1 MKKDPRH
8 SADLY
13 FFDAL
18 VSAGSLS
25 AVALR
30 LGVTPSAASKRLIQ
44 LEKRLGMTL
53 VNRSTRRMSPTAE
66 GLVYLEHARSILA
79 QIESLDREM
88 FRFKSEPEGLIRL
101 NATLGFG
108 RSYIQPLVSRFI
120 KKYPSITI
128 QLFLTPFAPAVS
140 DDAFDLSIQFGK
152 PPHQKLKTRL
162 LAQNRRLLVASAA
175 YLARAGKPALPHDL
189 LKHNCIVIKQDELPY
204 SEWIL
209 SNGQSTEKVPV
220 IGNLITNDGYVG
232 VQWALDG
239 HGIVMR
245 AEWDVARYMRSGR
258 LVQVLDDY
266 TTPNADIYAVYRE
279 EPHTTARMNLLLDY
293 LSRSFDNLNPGSNIT
308 VSAGW

>member
-1 MKKDPRH
+1 MTKDPRH

-18 VSAGSLS
+18 MSAGSLS

-30 LGVTPSAASKRLIQ
+30 LGVTPSAASKRLIL

-66 GLVYLEHARSILA
+66 GLVYLDHARSILA
-79 QIESLDREM
+79 QIEALDRQM
-88 FRFKSEPEGLIRL
+88 FTLKSQPEGLIRV

-108 RSYIQPLVSRFI
+108 RSYIQPLLSRFI
-120 KKYPSITI
+120 KKYPAITI
-128 QLFLTPFAPAVS
+128 QLFLTPFPPPVS
-140 DDAFDLSIQFGK
+140 DNAFDLSIQFGK
-152 PPHQKLKTRL
+152 PPQRNVRTRL

-175 YLARAGKPALPHDL
+175 YLARAGRPLVPQDL

-209 SNGQSTEKVPV
+209 SNGKSTDKVP
-220 IGNLITNDGYVG
+220 ISGNLITNDGYVG

-239 HGIVMR
+239 HGVVMR
-245 AEWDVARYMRSGR
+245 AQWDVARYMRSGR
-258 LVQVLDDY
+258 LVQVLPNY
-266 TTPNADIYAVYRE
+266 STPNADIYAVYRE
-279 EPHTTARMNLLLDY
+279 QPHTTARMTLLLDF
-293 LSRSFDNLNPGSNIT
+293 LSRSFGTLNPGSNVT
-308 VSAGW
+308 ASTGW

>member
-18 VSAGSLS
+18 ISAGSLS

-66 GLVYLEHARSILA
+66 GLVYLDHARSILA
-79 QIESLDREM
+79 QIEALDRQM
-88 FRFKSEPEGLIRL
+88 FTLKSEPEGLIRV

-108 RSYIQPLVSRFI
+108 RSYIQPLISRFI
-120 KKYPSITI
+120 RKYPAITI
-128 QLFLTPFAPAVS
+128 QLFLTPFPPPVS
-140 DDAFDLSIQFGK
+140 DNAFDLSIQFGK
-152 PPHQKLKTRL
+152 PPLRNVKARL
-162 LAQNRRLLVASAA
+162 LAQNRRLLVASGA
-175 YLARAGKPALPHDL
+175 YLARAGRPLAPQDL

-209 SNGQSTEKVPV
+209 SNGKSTEKVP
-220 IGNLITNDGYVG
+220 ISGNLVTNDGYVG

-239 HGIVMR
+239 HGVVMR

-258 LVQVLDDY
+258 LVQVLANY
-266 TTPNADIYAVYRE
+266 STPNADIYAVYRE
-279 EPHTTARMNLLLDY
+279 QPHATARMTLLLDF
-293 LSRSFDNLNPGSNIT
+293 LSRSFGTLNPGSTVT
-308 VSAGW
+308 VSTGW

>member
-18 VSAGSLS
+18 MTAGSLS

-44 LEKRLGMTL
+44 LEKRLGITL

-66 GLVYLEHARSILA
+66 GLVYLDHARNILA
-79 QIESLDREM
+79 QIESLDRDM
-88 FRFKSEPEGLIRL
+88 FRLKSEPEGLIRL

-120 KKYPSITI
+120 KKYPAITI
-128 QLFLTPFAPAVS
+128 QLFLTPFPPALS
-140 DDAFDLSIQFGK
+140 DDAFDVSIQFGK
-152 PPHQKLKTRL
+152 PLHQMLKTRL

-175 YLARAGKPALPHDL
+175 YLARAGTPAMPQDL
-189 LKHNCIVIKQDELPY
+189 LKHNCIVIKQDEQPY

-209 SNGQSTEKVPV
+209 SSGKSTEKFQCPV
-220 IGNLITNDGYVG
+220 I
-232 VQWALDG
+232 
-239 HGIVMR
+239 
-245 AEWDVARYMRSGR
+245 
-258 LVQVLDDY
+258 
-266 TTPNADIYAVYRE
+266 
-279 EPHTTARMNLLLDY
+279 
-293 LSRSFDNLNPGSNIT
+293 
-308 VSAGW
+308 

>member
-1 MKKDPRH
+1 MTKDPRH

-18 VSAGSLS
+18 MSAGSLS

-66 GLVYLEHARSILA
+66 GLVYLDHARSILA
-79 QIESLDREM
+79 QIEALDRQM
-88 FRFKSEPEGLIRL
+88 FTLKSEPEGLIRV

-108 RSYIQPLVSRFI
+108 RSYIQPLLSRFI
-120 KKYPSITI
+120 RKYPAITI
-128 QLFLTPFAPAVS
+128 QLFLTPFPPPVS
-140 DDAFDLSIQFGK
+140 DNAFDLSIQFGK
-152 PPHQKLKTRL
+152 PPLRNVKTRL

-175 YLARAGKPALPHDL
+175 YLARAGHPSAPQDL

-209 SNGQSTEKVPV
+209 SNGKSTDKVP
-220 IGNLITNDGYVG
+220 ISGNLITNDGYVG

-239 HGIVMR
+239 HGVVMR
-245 AEWDVARYMRSGR
+245 AQWDVARYMRSGR
-258 LVQVLDDY
+258 LVQVLANY
-266 TTPNADIYAVYRE
+266 STPNADIYAVYRE
-279 EPHTTARMNLLLDY
+279 QPHVTARMTLLLDF
-293 LSRSFDNLNPGSNIT
+293 LSRSFGDLNPGSTIT
-308 VSAGW
+308 ASTGW

>member
-18 VSAGSLS
+18 MTAGSLS

-44 LEKRLGMTL
+44 LEKRLGITL

-66 GLVYLEHARSILA
+66 GLVYLDHARNILA
-79 QIESLDREM
+79 QIESLDRDM
-88 FRFKSEPEGLIRL
+88 FRLKSEPEGLIRL

-120 KKYPSITI
+120 KKYPAITI
-128 QLFLTPFAPAVS
+128 QLFLTPFPPALS
-140 DDAFDLSIQFGK
+140 DDAFDVSIQFGK
-152 PPHQKLKTRL
+152 PLHQMLKTRL

-175 YLARAGKPALPHDL
+175 YLARAGTPAMPQDL
-189 LKHNCIVIKQDELPY
+189 LKHNCIVIKQDEQPY

-209 SNGQSTEKVPV
+209 SSGKSTEKIPV
-220 IGNLITNDGYVG
+220 SGNLMTNDGYVG

-239 HGIVMR
+239 HGVLMR
-245 AEWDVARYMRSGR
+245 AQWDVARYMRSGR
-258 LVQVLDDY
+258 LIQVLPNFN
-266 TTPNADIYAVYRE
+266 TPNADIYAVYRE
-279 EPHTTARMNLLLDY
+279 QPHTTARMTLLLNF

-308 VSAGW
+308 VSADW